1 MIEKNEGRLIE
12 KVAQKRNTTPEDSFL
27 SEESSDDEEANKTF
41 LSEGS
46 SDNEED
52 ETSESLNLSEESS
65 DDEVDEVPEDLN
77 LTIQTEDDG
86 CSGDEHGLEDYRNM
100 KLQPNHV
107 SKPFW
112 VDPSGHI
119 FLETFS
125 PLYQQAQ
132 YFLMAISEPVCRPKL
147 IHEYKLTK
155 HSLFAA
161 ASVGFQSKNIIKD
174 LKRLSK
180 VDIPKK
186 LVDFIISSTQRYGK
200 AKLVLKSG
208 RYFVEST
215 DPDVVKTLKKD
226 PAFQEYRIDR
236 SAETLPAVTELPSTA
251 GSISKSGSTEGGLI
265 GCCAIDFY
273 EKLAD
278 EEDEALKLKTTSFEV
293 KQEKIEEVQKR
304 CIQLKY
310 PLVSEYEF
318 RLDTTS
324 KIIDIDLK
332 PSTKLHPYQEDS
344 LRKVFGGERARSG
357 IIALP
362 CGAGKSLVG
371 VAACCYLKKRSLVIC
386 NTTTSTIQWKAE
398 FLKWSTV
405 KDGSLHLLFTC

>member
-1 MIEKNEGRLIE
+1 M
-12 KVAQKRNTTPEDSFL
+12 
-27 SEESSDDEEANKTF
+27 
-41 LSEGS
+41 
-46 SDNEED
+46 
-52 ETSESLNLSEESS
+52 
-65 DDEVDEVPEDLN
+65 
-77 LTIQTEDDG
+77 
-86 CSGDEHGLEDYRNM
+86 
-100 KLQPNHV
+100 
-107 SKPFW
+107 
-112 VDPSGHI
+112 
-119 FLETFS
+119 
-125 PLYQQAQ
+125 
-132 YFLMAISEPVCRPKL
+132 
-147 IHEYKLTK
+147 
-155 HSLFAA
+155 
-161 ASVGFQSKNIIKD
+161 GFQSENIIKD

-180 VDIPKK
+180 VDIPEK

-215 DPDVVKTLKKD
+215 DPNVVKTLEKD
-226 PAFQEYRIDR
+226 PVFQKYQIDR
-236 SAETLPAVTELPSTA
+236 SAETLPAVTELPS
-251 GSISKSGSTEGGLI
+251 SEGGLI

-304 CIQLKY
+304 CIKLKY

-371 VAACCYLKKRSLVIC
+371 VAACCYLKKRSLAIC
-386 NTTTSTIQWKAE
+386 NTTTSSRQWRDE
-398 FLKWSTV
+398 FLKWSTAT
-405 KDGSLHLLFTC
+405 DGNLHLFIYILVLFYNYLLYVFC